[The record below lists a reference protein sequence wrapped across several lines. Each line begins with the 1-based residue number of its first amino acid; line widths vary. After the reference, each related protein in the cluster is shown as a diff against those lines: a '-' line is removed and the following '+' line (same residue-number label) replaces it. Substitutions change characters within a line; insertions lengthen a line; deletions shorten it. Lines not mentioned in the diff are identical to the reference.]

1 MLLGG
6 RLRRMSVWFWRIPR
20 TRRLIVIVGPDRPAL
35 VPRIERL
42 FEGEAGTVDVVLDRR
57 RRERRGGVTTRRP
70 ERRRRERRAARG
82 SVPRGGGV
90 SGGIRRDSAPRLDFT
105 PSTHTPPTHSQ
116 RRS

>member
-6 RLRRMSVWFWRIPR
+6 RLRRMSVWFWRIPP
-20 TRRLIVIVGPDRPAL
+20 TRRLLVIVGPDRPAL

-70 ERRRRERRAARG
+70 ERRRRGRREARSPVRRGGDGSGGVRRG
-82 SVPRGGGV
+82 SGAGRG
-90 SGGIRRDSAPRLDFT
+90 
-105 PSTHTPPTHSQ
+105 
-116 RRS
+116 